1 MSEAVLVAII
11 AATPPTIL
19 AIISLFK
26 IEKVHKAT
34 NSMHDALIK
43 STGESSFAAGRE
55 AGRGE
60 SSVEIKK

>member
-1 MSEAVLVAII
+1 MSDAVLVALI
-11 AATPPTIL
+11 AAGPPTVIAL
-19 AIISLFK
+19 ISLLK

-55 AGRGE
+55 AGRDE
-60 SSVEIKK
+60 SKV